1 MQIRV
6 AILDQDQNYQNRVL
20 VALREKFSKK
30 LQVFPCNSTEDV
42 LSVIEAHEVK
52 VFAINKMINYD
63 ISQIPEECAIV
74 YLSELKSVKEE
85 DGTPVVCKYQKV
97 KNIAGE
103 LYNIGKNYDKL
114 LAEKKEAERKAEE
127 ERLEAERKAE
137 EERLEAER
145 KAEEKRRK
153 AEEERLEAERK
164 AEEER
169 LEAER
174 KAAEE
179 EQKRLEEERKAEEER
194 IREKRRTP
202 DVYAF
207 ISAGNSEGST
217 TTGISLAIANAD
229 DNTNILYLD
238 FKQFSTMRRFFDVS
252 RTDVPFSDI
261 LTKAANGELTKED
274 LEKAI
279 ITDMKFGFDFIN
291 NEDCAFELVMYLEN
305 GFKKLYET
313 IGELENYDI
322 IIVNLESAISK
333 INFSVLD
340 VAKKVIFVG
349 SGLPD
354 SNKNIERNIEII
366 KKYDEV
372 NDCSYIEKTNI
383 LYNRFVNRN
392 CSVLHLSGVNVIGE
406 INVIKEKTE
415 QRVLDTMSK
424 MAIFGQIVE

>member
-74 YLSELKSVKEE
+74 YLSELKSVKE
-85 DGTPVVCKYQKV
+85 DGIPVVCKYQKV

-114 LAEKKEAERKAEE
+114 LAEKKEAERKAEA
-127 ERLEAERKAE
+127 ERIEAERKAE

-145 KAEEKRRK
+145 KAEEERRK

-217 TTGISLAIANAD
+217 TTGISLGIANAD

-333 INFSVLD
+333 ISFSVLD

>member
-63 ISQIPEECAIV
+63 ISQIPEECAVV

-97 KNIAGE
+97 KDIASE

-145 KAEEKRRK
+145 KAEEERRK

-217 TTGISLAIANAD
+217 TTGISLGIANAD
-229 DNTNILYLD
+229 SKTNILYLD

-252 RTDVPFSDI
+252 RTDVPFSAI
-261 LTKAANGELTKED
+261 LTKAASGELTKED

-305 GFKKLYET
+305 GFQKLYET
-313 IGELENYDI
+313 IGELEKYDI

-372 NDCSYIEKTNI
+372 NDCSYVEKTNI

>member
-85 DGTPVVCKYQKV
+85 DGTPIVCKYQKV

-145 KAEEKRRK
+145 KAEE
-153 AEEERLEAERK
+153 ERRK

>member
-97 KNIAGE
+97 KNIASE

-114 LAEKKEAERKAEE
+114 LAEKKEAERKAEA
-127 ERLEAERKAE
+127 ERLEAE
-137 EERLEAER
+137 
-145 KAEEKRRK
+145 RK

>member
-63 ISQIPEECAIV
+63 ISQIPEECAVV
-74 YLSELKSVKEE
+74 YLSELKSVKDEE
-85 DGTPVVCKYQKV
+85 GTPVVCKYQKV
-97 KNIAGE
+97 KDIANE
-103 LYNIGKNYDKL
+103 LYNIGRNYDKL
-114 LAEKKEAERKAEE
+114 LAEKKEAERKAEEERIEAERKAEE

-137 EERLEAER
+137 EER
-145 KAEEKRRK
+145 RK
-153 AEEERLEAERK
+153 AEEERLEAERR

-194 IREKRRTP
+194 LREKRRTP

-217 TTGISLAIANAD
+217 TAGISLGIANAD
-229 DNTNILYLD
+229 SDTNILYLD

-291 NEDCAFELVMYLEN
+291 NEDCAFELVMYLES
-305 GFKKLYET
+305 GFEKLYET
-313 IGELENYDI
+313 IGELEKYDI

-340 VAKKVIFVG
+340 IAKKVIFVG
-349 SGLPD
+349 SGLHD
-354 SNKNIERNIEII
+354 SNKNIERNIDII
-366 KKYDEV
+366 RKYDEV

>member
-63 ISQIPEECAIV
+63 ISQIPEKCAIV

-85 DGTPVVCKYQKV
+85 DGIPVVCKYQKV

-114 LAEKKEAERKAEE
+114 LAEKK
-127 ERLEAERKAE
+127 
-137 EERLEAER
+137 
-145 KAEEKRRK
+145 
-153 AEEERLEAERK
+153 
-164 AEEER
+164 
-169 LEAER
+169 
-174 KAAEE
+174 
-179 EQKRLEEERKAEEER
+179 EEERKAEEER

-217 TTGISLAIANAD
+217 TTGISLGIANAD

-333 INFSVLD
+333 ISFSVLD

>member
-20 VALREKFSKK
+20 VALRERFSKK

-42 LSVIEAHEVK
+42 LSVIESHEVK

-63 ISQIPEECAIV
+63 ISQIPEECAVV

-97 KNIAGE
+97 KDIANE

-145 KAEEKRRK
+145 KAEEERRK

-217 TTGISLAIANAD
+217 TAGISLGIANAD
-229 DNTNILYLD
+229 SDTNILYLD

-313 IGELENYDI
+313 IGELEKYDI

-366 KKYDEV
+366 RKYDEV
-372 NDCSYIEKTNI
+372 NDCSYVEKANI

-392 CSVLHLSGVNVIGE
+392 CSVLHLSDVNVIGE

-424 MAIFGQIVE
+424 MAICGQIVE